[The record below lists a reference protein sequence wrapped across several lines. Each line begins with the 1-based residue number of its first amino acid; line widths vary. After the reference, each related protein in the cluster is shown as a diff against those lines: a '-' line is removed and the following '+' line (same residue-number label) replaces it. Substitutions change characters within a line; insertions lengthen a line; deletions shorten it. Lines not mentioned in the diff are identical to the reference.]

1 MEGAGLFNGRDC
13 CGLYDLAG
21 RANARFVVLQSGQR
35 ALVCTV
41 TLGRKMSVLRLFRAV
56 FYIQRLCF
64 AVDLHNVVNV

>member
-21 RANARFVVLQSGQR
+21 LANARFVVLQSGQR

-41 TLGRKMSVLRLFRAV
+41 TLASQMSVLRLFRAV